1 MAIIGVVMAG
11 GKGTRLRPITYSIP
25 KPLVPIAGYPCIEYT
40 IESFYRA
47 GVKDIIVTTGYK
59 FDSLISGVIDLKYP
73 DLNVLFSVEKEP
85 AGTAGGVKLTEHFI
99 DGTFIVGSGDIL
111 SDFDIKEVLDF
122 HRKKKSKVTI
132 VLSEVDDPSQFGIV
146 EMEDHRITKFL
157 EKPKPEETFSKLVN
171 AGIYVME
178 PSVLEKI
185 PYGKPFDFGKDLF
198 PLLLSEGEEIYGI
211 TGKGTWIDTGRPHD
225 MIRANQIM
233 TEKRG
238 KKYSEEKLNGIMI
251 LKTPRGKI
259 SGNILGS
266 SYIGKDVTISRE
278 CTVNAS
284 AIYDYGRLEENVI
297 IEDSLLMDHVSVG
310 KNTRIRNSVIMKNTQ
325 IGDDCDINDSVLSP
339 NLNLHSGSK
348 IYNVSLTSGTME
360 DSY

>member
-1 MAIIGVVMAG
+1 M
-11 GKGTRLRPITYSIP
+11 
-25 KPLVPIAGYPCIEYT
+25 
-40 IESFYRA
+40 
-47 GVKDIIVTTGYK
+47 
-59 FDSLISGVIDLKYP
+59 
-73 DLNVLFSVEKEP
+73 
-85 AGTAGGVKLTEHFI
+85 
-99 DGTFIVGSGDIL
+99 
-111 SDFDIKEVLDF
+111 
-122 HRKKKSKVTI
+122 
-132 VLSEVDDPSQFGIV
+132 
-146 EMEDHRITKFL
+146 
-157 EKPKPEETFSKLVN
+157 N

-297 IEDSLLMDHVSVG
+297 IEDSLLMDHVGVG